1 MCVKQMKYMHQI
13 LGVQDQFWRHVCL
26 GRQMLL
32 FYRGFKV
39 IITAEFGVHHS

>member
-1 MCVKQMKYMHQI
+1 MNHMHQT

-26 GRQMLL
+26 GKQTLS
-32 FYRGFKV
+32 FYRGFKA